1 MSITRSNANKELVD
15 SDYTESFLAE
25 SKNDVE
31 DAYLQSI
38 MNKVLGTFTETQKT
52 NTSFRD
58 DTYMDGSLARQDYT
72 VGTTQGQA
80 IVAKLEADWADEVPD
95 YSAHATN
102 LVAEFTPNRLP
113 YTNDSITWYN
123 FEEPSSSLKT
133 TFSLDYNAYNNWYGL
148 KFDKVTK
155 EVMIKVVL
163 DNDEFVAQY
172 GEPNLGSVS
181 LPHWLAKKN
190 GRFFARLHKKD
201 GTYDDHYDIYIH
213 APVGLFKEW
222 ADENS
227 LTFPYDTTSIDLKD
241 NILCWGIT
249 VKESTNEIKHL
260 KAYARNYL

>member
-1 MSITRSNANKELVD
+1 MSITRTNSNKELAD
-15 SDYTESFLAE
+15 STYSFKFLSD
-25 SKNDVE
+25 SKEATE
-31 DAYLQSI
+31 DAFVQHLQSTI
-38 MNKVLGTFTETQKT
+38 LKKFADTQET

-123 FEEPSSSLKT
+123 FEEPSSSLKA
-133 TFSLDYNAYNNWYGL
+133 AYGLSYTNYLWWYGL

-155 EVMIKVVL
+155 EVMLKVVL
-163 DNDEFVAQY
+163 DNDEFVSVY
-172 GEPNLGSVS
+172 GEPDLGSIS

-213 APVGLFKEW
+213 APISLFKEW
-222 ADENS
+222 VDENS
-227 LTFPYDTTSIDLKD
+227 LTFPYDDSSIDLKD

-249 VKESTNEIKHL
+249 VKESTSEIKHL